1 MKQNKIFKDNDVDLN
16 VLKDRSIGIIGYGNQ
31 AKAQSLNLRD
41 SGFNVSIGLRENSS
55 SIKEARSDGFNI
67 LSIKDL
73 IQTSEVVSLL
83 IPDEQMGDFFLE
95 HISPYLIDGQTL
107 LFSHAYSIHFKHILP
122 PEFIDVILVAPSG
135 SGKMVRNEF
144 LNGRGVPNLIAVH
157 QDFSGNAISVA
168 LAYSKAI
175 GGTRTGAFLT
185 SFEEEVVTDIFG
197 EQVLLIGSIPC
208 IIKESFNV
216 LLEDGYSPYI
226 AWLVCYYE
234 VKSIIDTF
242 HSQGFDF
249 LNQSI
254 SNLAE
259 YGGSTRGKR
268 LINKDTKLEMKR
280 ILNEIKDGSFEKE
293 WKKEK
298 NNNYKSLKKAR
309 LKVKKSKIE
318 KINQELKKIFFEE

>member
-16 VLKDRSIGIIGYGNQ
+16 AIKDKRIGIIGYGNQ

-41 SGFNVSIGLRENSS
+41 SGFNVSIGLRESS
-55 SIKEARSDGFNI
+55 PSIKEAESKGFNV

-73 IQTSEVVSLL
+73 IQASDVISLL
-83 IPDEQMGDFFLE
+83 VPDEQMGDIFSE
-95 HISPYLIDGQTL
+95 HISPYLINGQTL
-107 LFSHAYSIHFKHILP
+107 LFSHAYSIHFKHIFP
-122 PEFIDVILVAPSG
+122 PKFIDVILVAPSG
-135 SGKMVRNEF
+135 SGKMVRSEF
-144 LNGRGVPNLIAVH
+144 LNGRGVPNLIATH
-157 QDFSGNAISVA
+157 QDFSGKALSIA

-185 SFEEEVVTDIFG
+185 SFEEEVITDIFG
-197 EQVLLIGSIPC
+197 EQVLLIGSIPS

-216 LLEDGYSPYI
+216 LLEDGYNPYI

-242 HSQGFDF
+242 HGQGFDF

-280 ILNEIKDGSFEKE
+280 ILNEIKDGTFEKE

-298 NNNYKSLKKAR
+298 NNNYKFLQEAR
-309 LKVKKSKIE
+309 LKVKESKIE
-318 KINQELKKIFFEE
+318 RINQELNNLFFEE